1 MAAGEPASTLSLVA
15 RCSLSG
21 GQPLDDPVPGQHPAI
36 DREVAAHHER
46 THGSVLL
53 RQLIRFVRQVGTVLS
68 SIDEHETGEA
78 GAASVDLVHGV
89 PPAATLAQ
97 AYT

>member
-1 MAAGEPASTLSLVA
+1 MAAREPASTPSFVA
-15 RCSLSG
+15 RSPLSG
-21 GQPLDDPVPGQHPAI
+21 RQPLDDPVPGQHPAI

-46 THGSVLL
+46 THGRVLL

-68 SIDEHETGEA
+68 PIDEHETGEA

-89 PPAATLAQ
+89 PPPAALAQ
-97 AYT
+97 A